1 MSTMKFVVAFAAFF
15 AFVGMTSAVSFT
27 IFAGNGQDTTSD
39 YMGGYSRLNPSVLE
53 QSLSFDFS
61 GAEKHVTRSI
71 HLHSET
77 FSLNATRT
85 DNGHTVF
92 VKGNYSMPNFAET
105 YEITYEE

>member
-27 IFAGNGQDTTSD
+27 VYGGNGQETVSH

-53 QSLSFDFS
+53 ESINFDFS
-61 GAEKHVTRSI
+61 GEHVHASRSI
-71 HLHSET
+71 NLESET

-85 DNGHTVF
+85 DDGHTVH
-92 VKGNYSMPNFAET
+92 VKGVYTMGDFTEA
-105 YEITYEE
+105 YEQTREE